1 MLEWPLGTTDAK
13 SVSFQ
18 SIALNWC
25 RIGIGFSHSSLFQA
39 IAISW
44 GRIGIGFS
52 HRIPV
57 WSGSPSIHVNGN
69 NVVVHLS
76 KLKLL

>member
-1 MLEWPLGTTDAK
+1 MSEWPLGTTDAK

-25 RIGIGFSHSSLFQA
+25 RIAIGFSHSSFFQT
-39 IAISW
+39 IAINW

-57 WSGSPSIHVNGN
+57 WSGRPSIHVNGSK
-69 NVVVHLS
+69 VVVHVPKAS
-76 KLKLL
+76 